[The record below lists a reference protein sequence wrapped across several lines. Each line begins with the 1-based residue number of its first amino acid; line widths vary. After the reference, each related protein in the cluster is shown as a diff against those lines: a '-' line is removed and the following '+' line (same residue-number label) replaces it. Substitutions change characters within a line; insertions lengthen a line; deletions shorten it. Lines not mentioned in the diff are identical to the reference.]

1 MVQVSPIQKSASKD
15 IVMEEDI
22 NDIIVEDVLNNNDD
36 MCLEFSPDNTTRPTR
51 NRATVQL
58 YTYPPEHCGTYSPS
72 KQSKRLKTNNPK
84 THQSVPVQDPFEGKG
99 LVVKSNDDK
108 LEQYN
113 LWRDGFMVVNT
124 RKNTR
129 LGKKKCFPF
138 KFIQTYFGVVG
149 DKGMLDL
156 SKKKWMPCFN
166 GENGYENSPV
176 TRWMSGMDIKDGF
189 FDNTD
194 LKDKVSIYL
203 CFFFLKHTYD

>member
-15 IVMEEDI
+15 TEMEEDI
-22 NDIIVEDVLNNNDD
+22 DDIIAEEVLNNNDD
-36 MCLEFSPDNTTRPTR
+36 ICLEFSPDNTTRPTR
-51 NRATVQL
+51 NRASVEL
-58 YTYPPEHCGTYSPS
+58 YTYAPEHRRPYSPS
-72 KQSKRLKTNNPK
+72 KQSKRLKRNTK

-108 LEQYN
+108 LEEYR

-124 RKNTR
+124 RKNTS
-129 LGKKKCFPF
+129 LGKKKCFPY

-149 DKGMLDL
+149 DEGMLEL
-156 SKKKWMPCFN
+156 SKEKWKPCSN
-166 GENGYENSPV
+166 GENCYENAPV